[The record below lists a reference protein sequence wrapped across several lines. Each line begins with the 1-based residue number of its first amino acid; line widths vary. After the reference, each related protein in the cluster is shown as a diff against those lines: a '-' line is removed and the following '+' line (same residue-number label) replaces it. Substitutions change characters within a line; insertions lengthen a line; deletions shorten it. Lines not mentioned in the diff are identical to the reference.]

1 LRSARS
7 PRRLLAVLTA
17 AATAAAVVT
26 ASTPAAAASAAA
38 PSAVTAAPATIT
50 LITGDTVTVARDSAG
65 HTSVDVTPH
74 PGDDAFTYSTQQDD
88 DGYYLIPDDAASF
101 VASGVLDRQLFN
113 LNYLAANGYADNAT
127 KAVPVIVQYQLDL
140 GATEL
145 DRKAGALPGNSDRRS
160 LPSLDATA
168 LDVAKDQA
176 GAFWD
181 TVRGQNT
188 RSALGA
194 GVRKVWLDRKVTVL
208 DDVSNEQIGAPTA
221 WRAGLDGTGATV
233 GIIDTGVDSTHPDL
247 AGKVVAAHNFV
258 EAGFP
263 GGGAPDNVTDGHG
276 HGTHVASIIAGSG
289 AASGGKYQGVAPG
302 AHLVIAKALD
312 NTGSG
317 TSSAIIAAMEWEAA
331 TEQVDV
337 VSMSLGSGPTDG
349 TDPLSTAVNELSAQY
364 GTLFV
369 IAAGNSGPGDFTVAA
384 PGAATAALTVGA
396 VDSHD
401 KIADFSSRGPRIGDL
416 AIKPEI
422 TAPGVGIIAAR
433 AAGTSL
439 GTPLNDR
446 YTAASGTSM
455 ATPHVA
461 AAAGILAAAHRDW
474 TPEQL
479 KTALV
484 GTAADGGL
492 SAYEQGA
499 GRLDIGRAATQSVF
513 DDVATISAK
522 VSYPYDGKAVT
533 KTVTY
538 RNAGTSPVTLDLSAT
553 LTHDGSP
560 APAGM
565 AKVDKS
571 SVTVEPGATA
581 SIDLTLDP
589 AVAVPGWYDGK
600 LTASDGTN
608 HLTVPVALWLQAE
621 QHMVRLQLVG
631 DPGWLSMNS
640 IYANAILM
648 SDTDPRFAGE
658 PVSKL
663 VAWHATD
670 KPNTLEATV
679 PLARGGTYALSTNLL
694 WYKADHQLQYGQ
706 IVNPEITVDGDRT
719 VVLDA
724 TKLARVNVTTEQPSE
739 AVMASY
745 FYYQTATSGTLY
757 TGGAVLSNPTLAA
770 GGYWISPAKK
780 PAIGTLGFLA
790 DETRIAPQVSL
801 TVPGLSLH
809 PRYVTDRA
817 ELVPKFTADQR
828 VGFANEQDLRAGK
841 DVRGKLVFLTP
852 APLAT
857 LQSDLD
863 LATAHGAAGVLTSNY
878 LARLMY
884 SPPLVDT
891 VKIPLLV
898 LDSGEAAR
906 LGAKLPKSA
915 ALHAQVTSP
924 YEYKSVY
931 YLRDG
936 IPTKVDL
943 TSRDRD
949 LAKVDT
955 TYHAR
960 FAPKQGKWGPIAAFT
975 EVQHTYVPGQN
986 LSIRGSHEF
995 IAPTTRTEYYT
1006 VPGDDVTWNRD
1017 YRFFDAT
1024 TGGERY
1030 AGSYRGFTRGST
1042 GTEDWNETALP
1053 MQALAGKDLPAT
1065 GQVQLICDTCRQGD
1079 RLRLRSLGALGL
1091 GQFADASDP
1100 THQYMSEPGT
1110 EEVHLYREGTEV
1122 APSYDS
1128 YGLPSYEVPAGSATY
1143 RLSDVYTDGF
1153 AAPHG
1158 GTTVTTDWTFRS
1170 SRPKEA
1176 TVSTPYACIDTV
1188 LFNVTEPCAWQPL
1201 IQLSY
1206 DLDVAADDT
1215 ARAGRPFDF
1224 TVRARTG
1231 AAKPIA
1237 LRDLKVWIS
1246 ADGGTHW
1253 TRTTVTRGKDN
1264 AYRVAVTNPRGA
1276 GSVTIKTEATDRDG
1290 NSVRQTVVDAY
1301 PVR

>member
-1 LRSARS
+1 LFLRRS
-7 PRRLLAVLTA
+7 PNRLLAIPIAVIA
-17 AATAAAVVT
+17 AAAVVT
-26 ASTPAAAASAAA
+26 VSTPAAAASAAA
-38 PSAVTAAPATIT
+38 ASPVATIAGTPATIT
-50 LITGDTVTVARDSAG
+50 LITGDTVTVAKDSAG
-65 HTSVDVTPH
+65 HTSVDVALR
-74 PGDDAFTYSTQQDD
+74 PGGEALSYRTEQGA
-88 DGYYLIPDDAASF
+88 DGYYLIPDDAAAS
-101 VASGVLDRQLFN
+101 VASGLLDKQLFN
-113 LNYLAANGYADNAT
+113 LDYLAANGYADNAT
-127 KAVPVIVQYQLDL
+127 KAVPVIVQYQQELN
-140 GATEL
+140 ATEL
-145 DRKAGALPGNSDRRS
+145 DRKASVLPGNADRRS
-160 LPSLDATA
+160 LPSLDAAA

-176 GAFWD
+176 GAFWT
-181 TVRGQNT
+181 TVR
-188 RSALGA
+188 SA
-194 GVRKVWLDRKVTVL
+194 GVRKVWLDRKVTAL
-208 DDVSNEQIGAPTA
+208 DDVSNSQIGAPTA
-221 WRAGLDGTGATV
+221 WAAGHDGTGATI
-233 GIIDTGVDSTHPDL
+233 GIIDTGIDSTHPDL
-247 AGKVVAAHNFV
+247 AGEVVAAHNFV

-263 GGGAPDNVTDGHG
+263 GGGKPDDVTDGHG

-289 AASGGKYQGVAPG
+289 AASGGKYRGVAPG
-302 AHLVIAKALD
+302 ADLVIAKALD

-331 TEQVDV
+331 TEHVGV

-384 PGAATAALTVGA
+384 PGAASSALTVGA

-422 TAPGVGIIAAR
+422 TAPGVAIVAAR

-439 GTPLNDR
+439 GTPLNDK

-461 AAAGILAAAHRDW
+461 AAAGILAAEHKDW
-474 TPEQL
+474 TREQL

-484 GTAADGGL
+484 GTSADGGL
-492 SAYEQGA
+492 NAYQQGA

-513 DDVATISAK
+513 DDTATISAK
-522 VSYPYDGKAVT
+522 VSYPYDGQAVT
-533 KTVTY
+533 KTVAY
-538 RNAGTSPVTLDLSAT
+538 RNTGTSPVTLDLSAT

-565 AKVDKS
+565 AKVNQP
-571 SVTVEPGATA
+571 SVTVAPGATA

-589 AVAVPGWYDGK
+589 SVAVPGWYDGK

-608 HLTVPVALWLQAE
+608 HLTVPIALWLQAE

-631 DPGWLSMNS
+631 APGWMAMVSL
-640 IYANAILM
+640 NASAALM

-658 PVSKL
+658 PASK
-663 VAWHATD
+663 VMTWHATD

-679 PLARGGTYALSTNLL
+679 SLAKGGTYSVSTNLF
-694 WYKADHQLQYGQ
+694 WYNTDRQIQYGQ
-706 IVNPEITVDGDRT
+706 IINPAITVDGDST

-724 TKLARVNVTTEQPSE
+724 TKLARVNISTEQPSE

-745 FYYQTATSGTLY
+745 FYYQTAASGMLY
-757 TGGAVLSNPTLAA
+757 SGGSVLSNPTLAA
-770 GGYWISPAKK
+770 GGYWISPTKK

-852 APLAT
+852 APQAT
-857 LQSDLD
+857 FLSDLD
-863 LATAHGAAGVLTSNY
+863 LATAHGAAGVITSNY
-878 LARLMY
+878 LARIMY
-884 SPPLVDT
+884 APPGVDR

-898 LDSGEAAR
+898 LDSAEATA
-906 LGAKLPKSA
+906 LGKKLPRSA
-915 ALHAQVTSP
+915 TVHAQVTSP

-936 IPTKVDL
+936 IPAKVDL
-943 TSRDRD
+943 KSRDRD

-960 FAPKQGKWGPIAAFT
+960 FAPKQGKWGPVAAFS
-975 EVQHTYVPGQN
+975 EVQHTFVPGQN

-995 IAPTTRTEYYT
+995 IAPATRTEYYT
-1006 VPGDDVTWNRD
+1006 VPSDDVTWNRAF
-1017 YRFFDAT
+1017 RFFDPT

-1030 AGSYRGFTRGST
+1030 ATSYRGFTRGST
-1042 GTEDWNETALP
+1042 DVEDWNETALP
-1053 MQALAGKDLPAT
+1053 MQVLAGKDLPAT
-1065 GQVQLICDTCRQGD
+1065 GQVQPICDTCRQGD
-1079 RLRLRSLGALGL
+1079 RLRLRSLGALGI
-1091 GQFADASDP
+1091 GQFSDASDP
-1100 THQYMSEPGT
+1100 SHQYGSGPGA

-1122 APSYDS
+1122 TPSYDS
-1128 YGLPSYEVPAGSATY
+1128 YGLPSYEVPAGSAKY
-1143 RLSDVYTDGF
+1143 RLTDVYTDGF

-1158 GTTVTTDWTFRS
+1158 GTTVTTDWSFRS
-1170 SRPKEA
+1170 SRPAKA
-1176 TVSTPYACIDTV
+1176 SVTTPYACIDTV

-1215 ARAGRPFDF
+1215 ARAGRPFSF
-1224 TVRARTG
+1224 TVRGRTG
-1231 AAKPIA
+1231 AAKPIS
-1237 LRDLKVWIS
+1237 LRELKVWIS
-1246 ADGGTHW
+1246 ADGGAHW
-1253 TRTTVTRGKDN
+1253 TRTSVTRGKDN

-1276 GSVTIKTEATDRDG
+1276 GSVTIKAEATDRDG
-1290 NSVRQTVVDAY
+1290 NSVRQTIVDAY
-1301 PVR
+1301 LVR